1 MLGVDA
7 SASTSPVVGSSGG
20 IVCST
25 RGEAYDGSM
34 GSDRIG
40 MECSGVDRIPR
51 WC

>member
-7 SASTSPVVGSSGG
+7 SVSPVVGSSGG

-25 RGEAYDGSM
+25 REVACDGSV
-34 GSDRIG
+34 GSNMIG
-40 MECSGVDRIPR
+40 MGCSGVGGIPR

>member
-7 SASTSPVVGSSGG
+7 SVSPGVGSSGG

-25 RGEAYDGSM
+25 RGGACDGFVGFDM
-34 GSDRIG
+34 IG
-40 MECSGVDRIPR
+40 MGCSGVGGIPR